1 MAAAVPVV
9 SVSCP
14 LRWWCRS
21 PSRGVP
27 FADRRSWKGVCSK
40 WRWAL
45 VHRAS
50 TGIAVHTYATH
61 GRADQALHA
70 RPYGQMRARHL
81 LSVPCARA
89 VHVRLQMPC
98 LCTPMIGRK
107 TREPQGLQQGLQL
120 QQNRILTTPKAIRE
134 DCTRVGIARR
144 GLQSCRCVHWLRAP
158 EATPQYTM
166 RAAETALVWP
176 PHPCPTSERPS
187 CGTQAP
193 RHDRHGLLRDYSGRT
208 RRCARHRGRTVG

>member
-1 MAAAVPVV
+1 MSMTLAIAGTTSCLWKTCSPTKRGSATRCASQANAPVHPRIAVV
-9 SVSCP
+9 SGGTRAFWRLYKTRSTP
-14 LRWWCRS
+14 SMRRWWTGSVANLIQRPLIWTRS
-21 PSRGVP
+21 TASSKTSHLLEGEGSDN
-27 FADRRSWKGVCSK
+27 FADHRSWKGVCSK

-89 VHVRLQMPC
+89 VDVRLQMPC

-107 TREPQGLQQGLQL
+107 TREPQGLQ
-120 QQNRILTTPKAIRE
+120 
-134 DCTRVGIARR
+134 
-144 GLQSCRCVHWLRAP
+144 
-158 EATPQYTM
+158 
-166 RAAETALVWP
+166 
-176 PHPCPTSERPS
+176 
-187 CGTQAP
+187 
-193 RHDRHGLLRDYSGRT
+193 
-208 RRCARHRGRTVG
+208 